1 MSLKKRTLVTLGT
14 GSVLVVVSLLVI
26 AQFNSEMRG
35 MSNAFVSLLR
45 GINGVVGLVSAA
57 GKLSHALAPPPEF
70 QWNWRD
76 VQELKASQSLRN
88 AKLLSSEKQALAEA
102 ISARLQPDM
111 SAFEIESEEQ
121 LRAAAMDTRVRVINL
136 NLAAGAEI
144 VAQARVGCSPTGNCP
159 FWIFQKAGTQY
170 RPLLVAEAQTFTI
183 QRSATNGFRDI
194 VLGRHGS
201 ATESSL
207 TEYKFREDSYKE
219 AGCYEASYI
228 PVGYDKVHGVEEPVV
243 SPCN

>member
-1 MSLKKRTLVTLGT
+1 MSPKKRILVTLGT
-14 GSVLVVVSLLVI
+14 GSVLVIVSLLVI
-26 AQFNSEMRG
+26 AQLNSEMRG
-35 MSNAFVSLLR
+35 ISNAFGSLFR
-45 GINGVVGLVSAA
+45 RINGVVGLVSAA
-57 GKLSHALAPPPEF
+57 GKLSHALAPAPEF

-111 SAFEIESEEQ
+111 SAFEIESEKQ
-121 LRAAAMDTRVRVINL
+121 LQAAAMDTRVRVID
-136 NLAAGAEI
+136 LAGGAEI

-183 QRSATNGFRDI
+183 QKSATDGFRDI

-201 ATESSL
+201 ATDSKL
-207 TEYKFREDSYKE
+207 TEYKFHEDSYKE

-228 PVGYDKVHGVEEPVV
+228 PVGYDKVHTVGEPVV